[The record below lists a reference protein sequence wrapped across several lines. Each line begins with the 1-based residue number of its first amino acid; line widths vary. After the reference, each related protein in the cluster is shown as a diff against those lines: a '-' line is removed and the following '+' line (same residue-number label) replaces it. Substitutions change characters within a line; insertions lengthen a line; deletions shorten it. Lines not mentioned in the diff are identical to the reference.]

1 MCGIE
6 WMGLWRASL
15 KGRETGNRT
24 NCMRKT
30 HFSLKKNIISR
41 TITNEVPSGS
51 QCFDREILYLA
62 RPMGSARSVQACI
75 LSKLFSKMNSLQAVH

>member
-30 HFSLKKNIISR
+30 HFSLKKLSQ
-41 TITNEVPSGS
+41 EQLLMKFLFGS

-62 RPMGSARSVQACI
+62 RPMGSARSVQACS
-75 LSKLFSKMNSLQAVH
+75 LSKLFSKMNSLEAAH